1 MVPKIW
7 NIVQEKYE
15 IGCRKG
21 MKYGAK
27 IYETLAGKILNVVKK
42 NIKKKCKK
50 KLNMM
55 QKNMKYDAE
64 KVWNIVQEKVKY
76 GAEKYEI

>member
-1 MVPKIW
+1 MFDAEYIWNIVQKNIQNMVPKIW

-42 NIKKKCKK
+42 NIK
-50 KLNMM
+50 
-55 QKNMKYDAE
+55 
-64 KVWNIVQEKVKY
+64 
-76 GAEKYEI
+76 